1 MKILILVSTLDL
13 TKPFAATPWI
23 LQLFKALYEEGHE
36 LLIIPYSGRSIPSL
50 WWRSFDNPN
59 YYKGE
64 ILEKFLRGKSNK
76 RNKNDSSI
84 IPALA
89 RIFAKPKIEKL
100 VDKIL
105 QEEKNV
111 DAMLMIG
118 LPINQLNG
126 LATKIK
132 KANKIPV
139 ICYDMDFPF
148 FATTFN
154 YFKDA
159 NLTEYD
165 SFITPSEGAV
175 PKLQEL
181 GISNVDVVHFGVDP
195 EIFTPIQIEKDID
208 LLFFGNGGEFR
219 KKNLKMMITEPSR
232 ILKYNFVVS
241 GRGLDLDLGKAK
253 VMQPFSFTQWRNFSC
268 RSKINLNV
276 VRETHAEVY
285 ASSTSRPFELAA
297 MKSCIVSAP
306 YQGIEKWFDVGKEI
320 LVGNSSKECI
330 EIYQTLLDD
339 SELRNKMGEAAYS
352 RVKKEHTARHR
363 AKQVIE
369 IIKKQSSS

>member
-13 TKPFAATPWI
+13 AKPFAATPWI
-23 LQLFKALYEEGHE
+23 LQLFKAFYEEGHE
-36 LLIIPYSGRSIPSL
+36 LLIIPYSGRSVPSL
-50 WWRSFDNPN
+50 WWRSFENPN
-59 YYKGE
+59 YYKAE

-76 RNKNDSSI
+76 KNKKDSSI

-89 RIFAKPKIEKL
+89 RIFAKPKIENL
-100 VDKIL
+100 VGKIL

-118 LPINQLNG
+118 VPINQLNG

-132 KANKIPV
+132 KENKIPV

-195 EIFTPIQIEKDID
+195 DVFTPISIEKDID
-208 LLFFGNGGEFR
+208 FLFFGNGGEFR
-219 KKNLKMMITEPSR
+219 ANNLKMMISEPSKV
-232 ILKYNFVVS
+232 LKYNFVVS
-241 GRGLDLDLGKAK
+241 GRDLDIDLGQAK
-253 VMQPFSFTQWRNFSC
+253 VMPPFSFTQWRNYCC
-268 RSKINLNV
+268 RSKVNLNV
-276 VRETHAEVY
+276 VRETHAKVF

-297 MKSCIVSAP
+297 MKSCVVSAP
-306 YQGIEKWFDVGKEI
+306 YLGIEKWFEIGKEM
-320 LVGNSSKECI
+320 LVANSSKECI

-363 AKQVIE
+363 AKQIIE